1 MKVLPETVKPLSRT
15 KTFTHDSVP
24 KKLLQNH
31 DTRAGIWAVLNVE
44 NGEIQYTIEDNE
56 VVILSKNVPDVFFL
70 ALFWN
75 LLYPMSPMKPRRS
88 VSLLEVGLSLYRFE

>member
-1 MKVLPETVKPLSRT
+1 MKVLPKTLRPFSRT
-15 KTFTHDSVP
+15 KTFAHDSVP

-56 VVILSKNVPDVFFL
+56 VVILSKNVPGVIEPTVT
-70 ALFWN
+70 
-75 LLYPMSPMKPRRS
+75 YHIKPLGKAS
-88 VSLLEVGLSLYRFE
+88 FYIEFYK